1 MAKILLVEDDPDTR
15 ELVRLTLELDG
26 HEVVEAATAEEAI
39 VKAHAVRPGLILMD
53 LSLGGKFD
61 GLEATKRLRADPAFD
76 APPIVALT
84 AHAMAGDRERSLA
97 AGCDDH
103 WTKPILDL
111 SVFKDNVARMATE
124 GRPAPAGR
132 GDSGQPAGCC
142 GAWSILSYR
151 TLGGCPGS

>member
-15 ELVRLTLELDG
+15 ELVRLTLELYG
-26 HEVVEAATAEEAI
+26 HEVVEARTAEEGVGRAR
-39 VKAHAVRPGLILMD
+39 AAAPDLILMD

-76 APPIVALT
+76 STPIVALT

-111 SVFKDNVARMATE
+111 SAFKDNVARMAAE
-124 GRPAPAGR
+124 GRPTPAGR
-132 GDSGQPAGCC
+132 RGGQPAGC
-142 GAWSILSYR
+142 
-151 TLGGCPGS
+151 